1 MFGSAWWC
9 ACCAFAA
16 VRCVERG
23 IKFSALLH
31 TTLVWVLVSINQS
44 SRRCPV
50 LSCIKRYLYYAV
62 SLAEFLF
69 NLWIR
74 RSLCPDTMFAVLVFA
89 KNINRQCWMNE

>member
-9 ACCAFAA
+9 ACCALLA
-16 VRCVERG
+16 VRCVEYVEG
-23 IKFSALLH
+23 EIKFSALLH
-31 TTLVWVLVSINQS
+31 TTLVWVLVFINQS
-44 SRRCPV
+44 SRRCLV

-89 KNINRQCWMNE
+89 KNMNSKC